1 LIPHAVG
8 LHFMD
13 ALALLMMWGLS
24 RRYVFSTKHVGGS
37 PWVYIHI
44 YVYILGVG
52 GMRAPARPNREI
64 VFVFVRACVRAGE
77 RAGGSAYNFLI
88 RLVYIINDLIIHF

>member
-1 LIPHAVG
+1 
-8 LHFMD
+8 
-13 ALALLMMWGLS
+13 
-24 RRYVFSTKHVGGS
+24 
-37 PWVYIHI
+37 
-44 YVYILGVG
+44 
-52 GMRAPARPNREI
+52 MRAPARPNREI